1 MTIVDKFVESTRS
14 LPLLYNFLSNL
25 DLSRILARSNCPSL
39 PSPLPSPS
47 PLTSPYHPYPPS
59 PLPPM
64 IRFEPTTRGR
74 DRVKENRRTGDSFF
88 NDSEVFFEWRPPFRL
103 ASTFSRRTVKILPL
117 SLRLVHEA
125 YTTDS
130 VAPPQSG
137 GNVRPRET
145 ATPAR
150 PSPATSLLTVQE
162 MFILPFCRPLQKRF
176 LDLRNPPKSTTLPP

>member
-25 DLSRILARSNCPSL
+25 ESWPVPIVPL

-47 PLTSPYHPYPPS
+47 PLTSPYLPLPPLPPS